1 MRYYIIRRLFAA
13 AIVVALVSVMV
24 FVMMHLL
31 PGDALL
37 VKLGETGRVPP
48 DKMAQLRNEMGIDD
62 PLVVQYLRWVG
73 DVFDGSM
80 GESLIFEGQTV
91 SGRILDA
98 VPITLELAILGIS
111 AALAIGIPLGVLSA
125 VAHDRPADHIIR
137 MLSLVGLSV
146 PSFLLGLMVI
156 VYGTLYMGYV
166 PPREFVHL
174 SDDPI
179 GNLKQVWIPALIL
192 GYGLSAS
199 IMRMTRS
206 TVLEALKEDYARTAR
221 SKGLAGHTVVLRHVL
236 RNALIPVITLVGNQ
250 AAFVFS
256 GALILEVL
264 FVLPGMGQLTYTAI
278 LQRDYTQVQGNA
290 LLVAT
295 IVVLVNLAVDVSY
308 GLIDPRIRYS

>member
-1 MRYYIIRRLFAA
+1 MRNYIIRRMFAA

-37 VKLGETGRVPP
+37 VKLGETGRIPP
-48 DKMAQLRNEMGIDD
+48 EKMAELRAEMGIDD
-62 PLVVQYLRWVG
+62 PLVVQYLRWVV
-73 DVFDGSM
+73 DIFDGSM
-80 GESLIFEGQTV
+80 GESLIFDGQTV
-91 SGRILDA
+91 SGRIIDA
-98 VPITLELAILGIS
+98 VPVTLELSILGM
-111 AALAIGIPLGVLSA
+111 ALALLIGIPLGVLSA
-125 VAHDRPADHIIR
+125 VAHDRPLDHVIR

-146 PSFLLGLMVI
+146 PSFLLGLLVI
-156 VYGTLYMGYV
+156 VYGTLYLGYV
-166 PPREFVHL
+166 PPREFIHL
-174 SDDPI
+174 FDDPA
-179 GNLKQVWIPALIL
+179 GNLKQMWIPSLIL

-199 IMRMTRS
+199 IMRMMRS
-206 TVLEALKEDYARTAR
+206 TVLEALREDYTRTAR
-221 SKGLAGHTVVLRHVL
+221 AKGIAGHSVIIRHVL
-236 RNALIPVITLVGNQ
+236 RNALIPVVTLVGNQ

-290 LLVAT
+290 LLVAS

>member
-1 MRYYIIRRLFAA
+1 MREYIIRRVFAA
-13 AIVVALVSVMV
+13 TVVVVLVSVLV

-37 VKLGETGRVPP
+37 VKLGETGRIPP
-48 DKMAQLRNEMGIDD
+48 AKMAQLRSDMGIDD
-62 PLVVQYLRWVG
+62 PLAVQYVRWVG

-80 GESLIFEGQTV
+80 GESLIFEGQSV

-98 VPITLELAILGIS
+98 VPVTLELAVLGMA
-111 AALAIGIPLGVLSA
+111 AALVIGVPLGVLSA
-125 VAHDRPADHIIR
+125 VSHDGPADHLIR
-137 MLSLVGLSV
+137 MVSLLGLSV
-146 PSFLLGLMVI
+146 PAFLLGLVVI
-156 VYGTLYMGYV
+156 VYGTLYFGYV
-166 PPREFVHL
+166 PPRGFVHL
-174 SDDPI
+174 THDPV
-179 GNLKQVWIPALIL
+179 GNLKQMWIPVLIL

-206 TVLEALKEDYARTAR
+206 TVLEALKEDYVRTAR
-221 SKGLAGHTVVLRHVL
+221 AKGLTGHAVVIRHVL

-290 LLVAT
+290 LLVAS
-295 IVVLVNLAVDVSY
+295 IVVLINLAVDLSY

>member
-1 MRYYIIRRLFAA
+1 MRNYIIRRMFAA

-37 VKLGETGRVPP
+37 VKLGETGRIPP
-48 DKMAQLRNEMGIDD
+48 EKMAELRAEMGIDD
-62 PLVVQYLRWVG
+62 PLVVQYLRWVV
-73 DVFDGSM
+73 DIFDGSM
-80 GESLIFEGQTV
+80 GESLIFDGQTV
-91 SGRILDA
+91 SGRIIDA
-98 VPITLELAILGIS
+98 VPITLELSILGM
-111 AALAIGIPLGVLSA
+111 ALALLIGIPLGVLSA
-125 VAHDRPADHIIR
+125 VAHDRPLDHVIR

-146 PSFLLGLMVI
+146 PSFLLGLLVI
-156 VYGTLYMGYV
+156 VYGTLYLGYV

-174 SDDPI
+174 FDDPA
-179 GNLKQVWIPALIL
+179 GNLKQMWIPSLIL

-199 IMRMTRS
+199 IMRMMRS
-206 TVLEALKEDYARTAR
+206 TVLEALREDYTRTAR
-221 SKGLAGHTVVLRHVL
+221 AKGIAGHSVIIRHVL
-236 RNALIPVITLVGNQ
+236 RNALIPVVTLVGNQ

-290 LLVAT
+290 LLVAS

>member
-1 MRYYIIRRLFAA
+1 MRDYIIRRLFASF
-13 AIVVALVSVMV
+13 VVVCLVSVMV
-24 FVMMHLL
+24 FIMMHLL

-37 VKLGETGRVPP
+37 VKLGETGRIPP
-48 DKMAQLRNEMGIDD
+48 DKMALLRKDMGLDD
-62 PLVVQYLRWVG
+62 SLVVQYLRWVG
-73 DVFDGSM
+73 DIADGSM
-80 GESLIFEGQTV
+80 GESLIFEGQSV
-91 SGRILDA
+91 SGRFLEAIP
-98 VPITLELAILGIS
+98 VTLELAILGMSS
-111 AALAIGIPLGVLSA
+111 ALIIGIPLGVLSA
-125 VAHDRPADHIIR
+125 VAHDRLADHIIR

-146 PSFLLGLMVI
+146 PSFLLGLI
-156 VYGTLYMGYV
+156 IIIYGTLHFGYV
-166 PPREFVHL
+166 PPREFIHL

-179 GNLKQVWIPALIL
+179 GNIRQLWIPVLIL

-206 TVLEALKEDYARTAR
+206 TILEALKEDYVRTAR
-221 SKGLAGHTVVLRHVL
+221 SKGLSGHIIVSRHVL
-236 RNALIPVITLVGNQ
+236 RNALIPVVTLVGNQ

-290 LLVAT
+290 LIVAA
-295 IVVLVNLAVDVSY
+295 IVVLVNLAVDLSY

>member
-1 MRYYIIRRLFAA
+1 MREYIVRRLLAA
-13 AIVVALVSVMV
+13 TAVVGLVSVLV
-24 FVMMHLL
+24 FIMMHLL

-37 VKLGETGRVPP
+37 VKLGETGRIPP

-62 PLVVQYLRWVG
+62 PLAVQYLRWVG

-80 GESLIFEGQTV
+80 GESLIFDGQSV

-98 VPITLELAILGIS
+98 VPVTLELAILGIS
-111 AALAIGIPLGVLSA
+111 AALVIGIPLGVLSA
-125 VAHDRPADHIIR
+125 VSHDGLADHVIR
-137 MLSLVGLSV
+137 MVSLLGLSV
-146 PSFLLGLMVI
+146 PGFLLGLMVI
-156 VYGTLYMGYV
+156 VYGTLYFGYV
-166 PPREFVHL
+166 PPRGFVHL
-174 SDDPI
+174 FDDPV
-179 GNLKQVWIPALIL
+179 GNLKQMWIPALIL

-206 TVLEALKEDYARTAR
+206 TVLEALKEDYVRTAR
-221 SKGLAGHTVVLRHVL
+221 AKGLPGRSVVVGHVL
-236 RNALIPVITLVGNQ
+236 RNALIPVVTLVGNQ

-264 FVLPGMGQLTYTAI
+264 FVLPGMGQLTYSAI

-290 LLVAT
+290 LLVAS
-295 IVVLVNLAVDVSY
+295 IVVVVNLLVDLSY

>member
-1 MRYYIIRRLFAA
+1 MREYIIRRVFAA
-13 AIVVALVSVMV
+13 TAVVVLVSVLV

-37 VKLGETGRVPP
+37 VKLGDTGRIPP
-48 DKMAQLRNEMGIDD
+48 DKMAELRNEMGIDD
-62 PLVVQYLRWVG
+62 PLAVQYLRWVR
-73 DVFDGSM
+73 DIFDGSM
-80 GESLIFEGQTV
+80 GESLIFDGQTV

-98 VPITLELAILGIS
+98 VPITLELAILGMV
-111 AALAIGIPLGVLSA
+111 AALVIGIPLGLLSA
-125 VAHDRPADHIIR
+125 VNHDGLADH
-137 MLSLVGLSV
+137 LVRTVS
-146 PSFLLGLMVI
+146 LLGLSIPGFFLGLLVI
-156 VYGTLYMGYV
+156 VYGTLYFGYV
-166 PPREFVHL
+166 PPREFVDL
-174 SDDPI
+174 TSDPI
-179 GNLKQVWIPALIL
+179 GNIKQMWIPALIL

-206 TVLEALKEDYARTAR
+206 TVLEALKEDYVRTAR
-221 SKGLAGHTVVLRHVL
+221 AKGLTARTVVVGHVL
-236 RNALIPVITLVGNQ
+236 RNALIPVVTLVGNQ

-290 LLVAT
+290 LLVAL
-295 IVVLVNLAVDVSY
+295 IVVLVNLAVDLSY

>member
-1 MRYYIIRRLFAA
+1 MRNYIIRRLFAA
-13 AIVVALVSVMV
+13 AVVVALVSVMV

-31 PGDALL
+31 PGDALM
-37 VKLGETGRVPP
+37 VKLGETGRIPP
-48 DKMAQLRNEMGIDD
+48 DKMAELRNDMGIDD
-62 PLVVQYLRWVG
+62 PLIVQYLRWVG

-80 GESLIFEGQTV
+80 GESLIFDGQTV

-98 VPITLELAILGIS
+98 VPITLELAILAIS
-111 AALAIGIPLGVLSA
+111 SALAIGIPLGVLSA

-137 MLSLVGLSV
+137 MVSLIGLSV
-146 PSFLLGLMVI
+146 PSFLLGLVVI
-156 VYGTLYMGYV
+156 VYGTLYFGYV
-166 PPREFVHL
+166 PPRQFVHL
-174 SDDPI
+174 LDDPV
-179 GNLKQVWIPALIL
+179 GNLRQMWIPALIL

-221 SKGLAGHTVVLRHVL
+221 AKGLAGHVIVTRHVL
-236 RNALIPVITLVGNQ
+236 RNALIPVVTLVGNQ

-264 FVLPGMGQLTYTAI
+264 FVLPGMGQLTYAAI